1 MHFCIFFTSFYRF
14 ILKLTQLR
22 ERVFFS
28 RMKLTAII
36 LLLLNF
42 HVLAIAANYEGDV
55 KKSADSVYLV
65 DQKSGEKFLLTGSIA
80 LQANFKML
88 TSGDFISIDGT
99 RSLTKGTITAK
110 SINYVGLKKLLG
122 VWSTEDAFCYNF
134 ISYNNLIVTRK
145 INGQCTSNYPSEY
158 TYIINP
164 ESRVWTLLVS
174 GENNSYVGDLY
185 LPSSDTLEIDLYDS
199 ETGAILRQLSLRK
212 HKSENTTNPN

>member
-1 MHFCIFFTSFYRF
+1 
-14 ILKLTQLR
+14 
-22 ERVFFS
+22 
-28 RMKLTAII
+28 MKLMAI

-42 HVLAIAANYEGDV
+42 PVLAIAANYEGIV
-55 KKSADSVYLV
+55 KKSSEAVYLV
-65 DQKSGEKFLLTGSIA
+65 DPSSGEKYLLTGSVA

-88 TSGDFISIDGT
+88 TSGDFVSVDGT
-99 RSLTKGTITAK
+99 RSTTKGTITAK

-145 INGQCTSNYPSEY
+145 VNGQCTSNYPSEY
-158 TYIINP
+158 TYLINP
-164 ESRVWTLLVS
+164 QSRVWTVLIS

-185 LPSSDTLEIDLYDS
+185 LPNSDTLEIDLYDS

-212 HKSENTTNPN
+212 HKSENITDSN